1 MEKNSI
7 LVAEDDPELRGTL
20 FEGLSKDG
28 NRVHLAE
35 PAEEALQLFGTKAFD
50 LVIADVKFPGLNGLQ
65 LLESI
70 ITNGQRVPEDIELA
84 TKGRIASLVLDQ
96 IQWN

>member
-35 PAEEALQLFGTKAFD
+35 PAEEAFSSSVQK
-50 LVIADVKFPGLNGLQ
+50 
-65 LLESI
+65 LLI
-70 ITNGQRVPEDIELA
+70 
-84 TKGRIASLVLDQ
+84 
-96 IQWN
+96 